1 VVASGEAL
9 LQMRGAAFSIIE
21 GGAIISYSASGPAK
35 VVTSSIC
42 LSLNGL
48 TAALIE
54 RRDRTI

>member
-1 VVASGEAL
+1 
-9 LQMRGAAFSIIE
+9 
-21 GGAIISYSASGPAK
+21 